1 MEPSTFSKGKG
12 EATNPAQKLDVIRI
26 SGFRCYGY
34 TGYFPE
40 ENKLGQW
47 FELDLSIWL
56 DLSITG
62 ANDQLEHSL
71 NYADVV
77 ERLKTLIETSRFKT
91 IERLNSVITEAVLAF
106 PPVYK
111 VHSRLVKLSPPIP
124 GFGGQIAIEMTR
136 SKGELS

>member
-1 MEPSTFSKGKG
+1 MVKEQ
-12 EATNPAQKLDVIRI
+12 EANRLDQLDVIRI

-40 ENKLGQW
+40 ENVLGQW

-56 DLSITG
+56 DLSITA
-62 ANDQLEHSL
+62 ANDQLEHTL
-71 NYADVV
+71 NYAEVV
-77 ERLKTLIETSRFKT
+77 ERVKTLVENSRFKT
-91 IERLNSVITEAVLAF
+91 IERLNSAVAESILAF
-106 PPVYK
+106 PPVSK

-136 SKGELS
+136 SKGELY